1 MDDNKGIV
9 DLYLQGR
16 AEGATY
22 RAPITTP
29 DGTTHI
35 FVPEGYKL
43 DRVPPLDPTLT
54 RIKQHVVLHDADS
67 FIEYIKR
74 FSMSASQVFAEPG
87 FLSKDGR
94 ATITAVL
101 DYHDGPRT
109 PDHASHVATYMPRY
123 SEQWTRWVRTL
134 PPVLKQA
141 EFAEWVEENRAD
153 IVAPEAAKL
162 LDIVRA
168 FKASKKSEFNSVV
181 YQPNG
186 DVTLQ
191 YDERTEQLGSS
202 GPLPELLQL
211 GIPVYYR
218 TEVYKVPV
226 FVRFKVASGAVVF
239 SLKPDRA
246 DLIEDNAFGGLLT
259 RIAEATGLTKYV
271 GRRGS

>member
-1 MDDNKGIV
+1 MDDNKGMV
-9 DLYLQGR
+9 DLYMQGR
-16 AEGATY
+16 TEGAVY
-22 RAPITTP
+22 RAPIQTT
-29 DGTTHI
+29 DGATHI
-35 FVPEGYKL
+35 FVPEGYRL
-43 DRVPPLDPTLT
+43 ERIAPLDPVLT
-54 RIKQHVVLHDADS
+54 RIRQAVTLHDVDS
-67 FIEYIKR
+67 FIEYVKR
-74 FSMSASQVFAEPG
+74 FATSSSQLFAEPG
-87 FLSKDGR
+87 FISKSGS
-94 ATITAVL
+94 AAITAVL
-101 DYHDGPRT
+101 DYHAGPGM
-109 PDHASHVATYMPRY
+109 PDHAAHVATYSPRY
-123 SEQWTRWVRTL
+123 SEQWNRWVRTL
-134 PPVLKQA
+134 PPTFRQA